1 MKTPKILAVPVLL
14 ALAAPWAAAQ
24 QPEVPPDNRQL
35 VSMPPLPAA
44 LMREDMIDHLAA
56 LNEIV
61 ALIGENKLAEAGDV
75 AEKRLGRSTM
85 GRMMVK
91 AKGMG
96 PGRFM
101 PPEMHAIGMSMHDA
115 ASEFAQLAKAG
126 DRAKAQAALAGITGK
141 CVACHA
147 SFRVR

>member
-1 MKTPKILAVPVLL
+1 MKTSKILVAPILL

-35 VSMPPLPAA
+35 VTMPPLPQA
-44 LMREDMIDHLAA
+44 LMREDMLDHLAA
-56 LNEIV
+56 LNEILV
-61 ALIGENKLAEAGDV
+61 LMGESKLAEAGEV
-75 AEKRLGRSTM
+75 AEQRLGRSTM
-85 GRMMVK
+85 GKMMVK

-101 PPEMHAIGMSMHDA
+101 PPEMHAIGFSMHDA
-115 ASEFAQLAKAG
+115 ASEFAQIAKAG

-147 SFRVR
+147 AFRTR

>member
-35 VSMPPLPAA
+35 VKMPPLPAA
-44 LMREDMIDHLAA
+44 LMREDMLDHLLA
-56 LNEIV
+56 LNEIL
-61 ALIGENKLAEAGDV
+61 ALMGENKLAEAGEA
-75 AEKRLGRSTM
+75 AEQRLGRSTM

-115 ASEFAQLAKAG
+115 ASEFAQLAKSG

-147 SFRVR
+147 AFRIR